1 MRNSMRTKQVVHS
14 PWLPGP
20 PRAWVRG
27 RGEGTAGRE
36 AWAAGCGGA
45 TWPCFGFMPLI
56 ALSGAMCVPC
66 FVCPRPGTGGTK
78 GGGRLKREEG
88 EGRRGKGGRECVVY
102 GRLCFGYANM
112 PGVVHTR
119 ARTHTH
125 THTHT
130 HRCLSAVGGL
140 EEAQAQ
146 AEELVNTRKDI
157 FSAAFPSARA
167 QVCLTLDAVLRTRAA
182 RRRCL
187 CTRARKVCARR
198 ERQTRRDRRERT
210 DRRT

>member
-66 FVCPRPGTGGTK
+66 FVCPGQGRGGQRGEGDSK
-78 GGGRLKREEG
+78 GRREKEG
-88 EGRRGKGGRECVVY
+88 EGREAGSEWCTGGSV
-102 GRLCFGYANM
+102 LAM
-112 PGVVHTR
+112 PICQVWYTR
-119 ARTHTH
+119 ARTH

-167 QVCLTLDAVLRTRAA
+167 QVCLTRDAVLRTRAA